1 MTDIDAKITR
11 LKQDKTSAL
20 TAVTK
25 QRTLISKLMCQGA
38 RENVGQV
45 KIELDNLN
53 FKFENYMDKY
63 RLLVESLSSEEAIE
77 KEERRYEEREKSLM
91 EFRGQVL
98 SWITLSENY
107 FLSCNDSAS
116 QVSRSLSS
124 STSSDSSSSSEMLSP
139 SRIPKLPK
147 ARQFQHRHTV
157 ISFIN
162 SSSFRTEKS

>member
-20 TAVTK
+20 AAVTK

-63 RLLVESLSSEEAIE
+63 RP
-77 KEERRYEEREKSLM
+77 
-91 EFRGQVL
+91 
-98 SWITLSENY
+98 
-107 FLSCNDSAS
+107 
-116 QVSRSLSS
+116 
-124 STSSDSSSSSEMLSP
+124 SDALGC
-139 SRIPKLPK
+139 
-147 ARQFQHRHTV
+147 
-157 ISFIN
+157 
-162 SSSFRTEKS
+162 